1 MGPTVA
7 IQIGKEVMKKF
18 WILFFGAG
26 MIGLQALPVYGQPT
40 LGFTQED
47 RERIIR
53 LETTLT
59 LFMEATEQ
67 RFEQVDKRFIELRE
81 AMNIRFL
88 ELREDMNNRSKQVD
102 QRLLELREDM
112 NKRFEQVD
120 KRFEQVDQRSIE
132 LREDMNKRFE
142 QVDKRFEDMNNR
154 FAQMMNTL
162 QLIAGIFTVLTLGVI
177 GFAYWDRR
185 TIIRKAKDETLET
198 LEREAA
204 PKEEAIIER
213 AVAQAVQEIK
223 KDHRLQDLIAAL
235 RKLAA
240 TDLPLANVLK
250 EFHLL

>member
-1 MGPTVA
+1 
-7 IQIGKEVMKKF
+7 MKRF
-18 WILFFGAG
+18 WIICLMGGVSWLLSHGA
-26 MIGLQALPVYGQPT
+26 VYGQPT

-59 LFMEATEQ
+59 LFMEATDQ
-67 RFEQVDKRFIELRE
+67 RFIELRE
-81 AMNIRFL
+81 DMNIRF
-88 ELREDMNNRSKQVD
+88 
-102 QRLLELREDM
+102 
-112 NKRFEQVD
+112 
-120 KRFEQVDQRSIE
+120 IE

-142 QVDKRFEDMNNR
+142 QADKRFAQVDQRFEDMNNR
-154 FAQMMNTL
+154 FKDMNNRFEQMMNTL

-185 TIIRKAKDETLET
+185 TIIRKAKEETLET
-198 LEREAA
+198 LAGEAA
-204 PKEEAIIER
+204 PKEQATIDQ

-223 KDHRLQDLIAAL
+223 KDQRLPDLLSAL

-240 TDLPLANVLK
+240 TDPPLANVLK